1 MIIRTLTLS
10 ALGAAA
16 LVLATASPAAAHNY
30 VVDSTPAEGDTITDL
45 PAEWSITTNEPM
57 LALDGNEGAF
67 AIVVTDADGLY
78 YGDGC
83 VNVEGDTMTAPAA
96 LGTAGNYTIALQMVS
111 EDGHTLSEEF
121 DFAYAP
127 GSDAVVTAGS
137 AEAPACGGSAVA
149 DEAAAVEQTSTA
161 GDTEGDAVL
170 TAVTWVLGGIVLSAV
185 TAAIVAALRRRR
197 AA

>member
-30 VVDSTPAEGDTITDL
+30 VVDSTPAERETITDL

-149 DEAAAVEQTSTA
+149 DEAAVEQTSTA